1 MRVPSQMG
9 GLFLLFA
16 LTGPL
21 EGREASRGLRHI
33 LTVTEGGK
41 AVCRLAAPS
50 AAEAA
55 PSAVR
60 TPGVTVLYSSAGS
73 TWQVEYVG
81 FSAPAQAAF
90 QRAVEIWADLIISPV
105 AIRVRAEFV
114 QLGEGS
120 LGSAG
125 PSTFRTLP
133 QHSNPLIRNSFL
145 PSALHDALTGTDAAP
160 GQPDIEASFN
170 SGFADWYFG
179 LDGRPEFTQYD
190 FVSVVLHELGHGL
203 GFISSL
209 EQVDPQNPRIEWGL
223 DAQGRPVPY
232 DFLVKDGQDH
242 YLVQDAIQNG
252 SPELAAAVTSQH
264 VFLAGPFAVE
274 AAQGA
279 IPELYAPPEWE
290 SGSSI
295 AHLDEYLYAE
305 GNPNTL
311 MTPYIFNGE
320 FQHQVGPITA
330 GILRDIGWKIQ
341 ESLQF
346 AQFADGVGLIQ
357 SDVVLTNPSRTASV
371 SGKITFYGLDGSEL
385 NPADFLVNPAGVQF
399 QIPPLGTITIPT
411 RGGQGAL
418 VQGSAVVHSE
428 LPVFGVIRFD
438 LKGTGVAGVG
448 SSVPGR
454 AFALPVRKAGAL
466 RTGVAIRNNSTRSV
480 TVRGRLIG
488 ANGNEVE
495 LTAIQIPAL
504 GRHSQFID
512 ELFDAPKGSDFAG
525 TLEVECLEGDIAV
538 LGLELEQGKRFTT
551 LPVTRLRE

>member
-1 MRVPSQMG
+1 MRVPNQMG

-16 LTGPL
+16 LAAPL
-21 EGREASRGLRHI
+21 EGRGVSQGFRHV

-41 AVCRLAAPS
+41 AVCRLAPL
-50 AAEAA
+50 AEAA
-55 PSAVR
+55 PAAVQR
-60 TPGVTVLYSSAGS
+60 PGMTVLYSSAGS

-81 FSAPAQAAF
+81 FTPEAQAAF

-105 AIRVRAEFV
+105 TIRVRAEFV
-114 QLGEGS
+114 SLPEGS

-125 PSTFRTLP
+125 PSTFLTLP
-133 QHSNPLIRNSFL
+133 QHPNPVIRNSYL
-145 PSALHDALTGTDAAP
+145 PAALRDALAGSDAAP

-170 SGFADWYFG
+170 SSFTDWYFG
-179 LDGRPEFTQYD
+179 LDGRPPFEKYD

-209 EQVDPQNPRIEWGL
+209 EQVDPQNNRIEWGL

-232 DFLVKDGQDH
+232 DFLVKDGQDR

-330 GILRDIGWKIQ
+330 GVLRDVGWKIQ
-341 ESLQF
+341 DSLQF
-346 AQFADGVGLIQ
+346 AQFADGAGLIQ
-357 SDVVLTNPSRTASV
+357 SDVVLTNPSRTAPA

-385 NPADFLVNPAGVQF
+385 DPADFLVNPAAVQF
-399 QIPPLGTITIPT
+399 QIPPLGTITIST
-411 RGGQGAL
+411 KGGQGAL
-418 VQGSAVVHSE
+418 AQGSAVAHSD
-428 LPVFGVIRFD
+428 LPVFGVIRFEI
-438 LKGTGVAGVG
+438 KGSGVAGVG

-454 AFALPVRKAGAL
+454 AFALPVRKVGAL
-466 RTGVAIRNNSTRSV
+466 RTGVAIRNNSTREV
-480 TVRGRLIG
+480 TVRIRLIG
-488 ANGNEVE
+488 TSGNQVE
-495 LTAIQIPAL
+495 AKQVQIPGL
-504 GRHSQFID
+504 GRISQFID
-512 ELFDAPKGSDFAG
+512 ELFAAPRNTDFAG

-538 LGLELEQGKRFTT
+538 LGLELEVGKRFTT
-551 LPVTRLRE
+551 LPVARLRE